1 MQREEERMT
10 EDREKTSGEDRE
22 QTAED
27 VEGHSLP
34 GQQVGQTAG
43 ANVAHT
49 DDDEPD
55 VEGHSLPGQNVS
67 QNAGANIA

>member
-1 MQREEERMT
+1 MT

-34 GQQVGQTAG
+34 GQQAGQAAG

-55 VEGHSLPGQNVS
+55 VEGHSLPGQ
-67 QNAGANIA
+67 QAGANIA

>member
-1 MQREEERMT
+1 MR
-10 EDREKTSGEDRE
+10 EDREKTSGDDRE

-27 VEGHSLP
+27 VEGHNLP
-34 GQQVGQTAG
+34 GQQADQAAG

-55 VEGHSLPGQNVS
+55 VEAHSLPGQNVN
-67 QNAGANIA
+67 QNTGANIA